1 VRPLSKTVS
10 TMFHKPM
17 NFVVPWRPAG
27 LDLRAPS
34 HVTVY
39 SSCTSCPAGCDL
51 RASNYFHF
59 RLRIMHA
66 FALVSYCL
74 PAAPV
79 HGCTALHCE
88 LNFN

>member
-1 VRPLSKTVS
+1 
-10 TMFHKPM
+10 
-17 NFVVPWRPAG
+17 
-27 LDLRAPS
+27 
-34 HVTVY
+34 
-39 SSCTSCPAGCDL
+39 
-51 RASNYFHF
+51 
-59 RLRIMHA
+59 MHA